1 MEIAIDVSPLKSGHS
16 VRGVGFYLKYLQES
30 LLEIDQENNYTFFSD
45 YRLLN
50 VIPDIVHFPY
60 FDPYFITLPLYKKYK
75 TVITIHD
82 LTPLVFPE
90 AFPSGMK
97 GKLRLQ
103 IQKRLAKQSNAII
116 TDSEASKKD
125 IERIMNINTKKIHV
139 IYLAAASEY
148 VQVND
153 QVALNAVK
161 KKYNLPDEFLLY
173 VGDVT
178 WNKNLVRLVNAVKK
192 TSIPMVMVGKALA
205 SNDYNRENPWNKDL
219 VIVQELC
226 LNDEQIKILGFVT
239 TDDLVAIYNLAT
251 VFLMPSLYEGFGL
264 PVLEAMQCG
273 TPVITSDKGSL
284 PEVAGN
290 AAYIVDAY
298 DENSIFEGIVTV
310 VNNKNLQAEMKEKGF
325 RQAKKFDWKMTAE
338 RTKEVYEEVSR

>member
-1 MEIAIDVSPLKSGHS
+1 
-16 VRGVGFYLKYLQES
+16 
-30 LLEIDQENNYTFFSD
+30 
-45 YRLLN
+45 
-50 VIPDIVHFPY
+50 
-60 FDPYFITLPLYKKYK
+60 
-75 TVITIHD
+75 
-82 LTPLVFPE
+82 
-90 AFPSGMK
+90 MK